1 MADSDEETGFK
12 VVDKRKVTM
21 DESGEVHA
29 KPETETSKEV
39 GEATPA
45 EPVEVPTID
54 VYSLLAY
61 FMGVL
66 GGQAW
71 QWLGLAKNP
80 LSGKVEKDLVQAKIA
95 IDSMAAL
102 AGFLSSELG
111 PEEQADLDRLM
122 SNLRI
127 NYVQQ
132 SAKSS

>member
-1 MADSDEETGFK
+1 MADSEEESGFK
-12 VVDKRKVTM
+12 VVDKRKVTV

-29 KPETETSKEV
+29 KPESEASKEA

-45 EPVEVPTID
+45 EPVEVPAID

-61 FMGVL
+61 FIGVL

-80 LSGKVEKDLVQAKIA
+80 LTGKVEQDLVQAKIA

-102 AGFLSSELG
+102 AGQLSSELAPG
-111 PEEQADLDRLM
+111 EQADLDALM
-122 SNLRI
+122 SDLRI